1 MNFDDHAIWDM
12 PVPDKSAPVETPQA
26 PATVEARTE
35 SGRIYRSGRVTGHP
49 EAILALAERRQSNT
63 PAAEELLP
71 EPVAAAAP
79 AVEPEPV
86 PAAAEAAVSAE
97 DVDAVDAVDA
107 ITPETAAVDA
117 PLAHVVDE
125 PIADVA
131 ASVFGDAFPGQ
142 DDVLDLVVRETG
154 STLPAPA
161 APADAVE
168 TPRPE
173 TPQPETR
180 PSLVTIRSNAVQ
192 VAAGAAQVAAGAKDQ
207 LAAFNEHVNTGT
219 YDLRRIA
226 TYLFVPTALAAVGE
240 AFVADMLGWVTGA
253 MLVVITAL
261 LTLKVDA
268 ERAWSTQV
276 LPAFVLVAAVL
287 VGGQFAATAPGLSP
301 LGQIMLVATSC
312 ITLAPWLAGATLIGA
327 VVPRLRHRAGTPV
340 AA

>member
-12 PVPDKSAPVETPQA
+12 PVPDKSAPVDTPQA

-49 EAILALAERRQSNT
+49 EAILALAERRQSST

-71 EPVAAAAP
+71 EPVAAPAP
-79 AVEPEPV
+79 AVEHERA
-86 PAAAEAAVSAE
+86 PAAADVAFSAE
-97 DVDAVDAVDA
+97 DVDAIV
-107 ITPETAAVDA
+107 PEAAAADE
-117 PLAHVVDE
+117 PLAQVVDE
-125 PIADVA
+125 PVADVA

-142 DDVLDLVVRETG
+142 DDVLELVVRETG

-161 APADAVE
+161 APVDVAN
-168 TPRPE
+168 
-173 TPQPETR
+173 TPQPEAGQPAETK

-226 TYLFVPTALAAVGE
+226 TYMFVPTALAAVGE
-240 AFVADMLGWVTGA
+240 ALVADMLGWVTGA
-253 MLVVITAL
+253 MLLIITAL

-268 ERAWSTQV
+268 DRAWSTQV
-276 LPAFVLVAAVL
+276 LPAFVLIAAVL
-287 VGGQFAATAPGLSP
+287 VGGQFAATAPGFSP
-301 LGQIMLVATSC
+301 LGQVMLVATSC